1 MREDAAPTSAQTSKM
16 RKRAASGVDGLYSA
30 DSRSTEHRYR
40 HHGGQQMIYSDSKY
54 LKVEE
59 PLLTE
64 CVDESIW
71 ASTST
76 SSTCRRTRSQQ
87 DSTTLAG
94 IEEPIEEQY
103 GCSAMEDEVP
113 DSESA
118 AAATGHLEFI
128 ENQFIGDYD
137 HQYDEESTQLQRSRS
152 NSSVIPIENREL
164 DSHFRI
170 EQRCTSPHGKGRN
183 AGIDQRW
190 ETHEKVLASF
200 PFKLYCLIKC

>member
-71 ASTST
+71 ASTPT

-87 DSTTLAG
+87 DSATLAG

-113 DSESA
+113 DSEST

-170 EQRCTSPHGKGRN
+170 EQRCASPLGKGRN
-183 AGIDQRW
+183 AVLDQRW